1 MYMSK
6 TFNISLP
13 DDLVQKA
20 DEHAKASYQNR
31 SDVIREALRF
41 YLHEA
46 SISST
51 GRKIH
56 GEAAQARESG
66 ETLKALS
73 LYHQALAAYQ
83 AEGDDLGFA
92 EALADESI
100 SLRHLYEETGDKNW
114 LILAKHDNMAGVEI
128 AKKSGNKEA
137 LALPLYNLG
146 KTQAWLGEWDEAV
159 RTLKDA
165 IKSLKEYPPKIHKI
179 EERSTVMADFK
190 IHLAVAEYK
199 AGDKTALERAEES
212 LKELKEGSEISDYNK
227 NVWVS
232 GGHMYLAEIYK
243 DLDSQKA
250 HKHLNEA
257 KKIINSDERLI
268 LRKKQWDKLSSSF

>member
-1 MYMSK
+1 MSK
-6 TFNISLP
+6 IFNISLP

-20 DEHAKASYQNR
+20 DEHAKNSYQNR
-31 SDVIREALRF
+31 SDIIREALRS

-46 SISST
+46 SIASP

-56 GEAAQARESG
+56 GEAAEAREKG

-100 SLRHLYEETGDKNW
+100 SLRHMFEATGDKNW

-128 AKKSGNKEA
+128 AQKSGNKEA
-137 LALPLYNLG
+137 LALPLFNLA
-146 KTQAWLGEWDEAV
+146 KTQAWLEEYDEAV
-159 RTLKDA
+159 KTFKEA
-165 IKSLKEYPPKIHKI
+165 IKYLKENPPKVHKI
-179 EERSTVMADFK
+179 EERTAVMADFK

-199 AGDKTALERAEES
+199 AGDKSAIERAEAA
-212 LKELKEGSEISDYNK
+212 LKELEEGTEISDYNK

-243 DLDSQKA
+243 DIDSQKA

-257 KKIINSDERLI
+257 KKIINSDERLV
-268 LRKKQWDKLSSSF
+268 LRKKQWDRLASTF